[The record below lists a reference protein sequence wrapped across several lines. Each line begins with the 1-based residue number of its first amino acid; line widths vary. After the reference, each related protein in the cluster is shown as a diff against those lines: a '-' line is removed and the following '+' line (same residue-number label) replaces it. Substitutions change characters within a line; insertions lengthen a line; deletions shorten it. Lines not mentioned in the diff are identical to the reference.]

1 MAGIP
6 LPAVTPENWNEGNI
20 SKPWSQFIDYTIP
33 TRMPI
38 DGDPVLKS
46 TPRWTAVLQ
55 PEPTLVPRFARLEL
69 SLPDRLLGALP
80 GFLASP
86 GAFSFT
92 GAPLWT
98 SDIPDNLATC
108 LDYLPKEIGMAGR
121 GYSGMTVTT
130 DVRVTIGGVAFVA
143 VRGLT
148 HAFNLV
154 LDKVTFT
161 NPRQPNSWRND
172 WSTMCGDY
180 AVLVGQDYSHE
191 VIRDM
196 PGLQSG
202 LVLQSSSTH
211 EGLPAV
217 LVQIGYRMLA
227 AKVRF
232 AMLFSTTVFR
242 LVEIDPRFEQGHT
255 LLVSPAYWV
264 SSEHPGD
271 SGMPNDLE
279 AKPLPALLT
288 AMILADLRDPLLLP
302 AACELESLGPV
313 LPSGTTTT
321 ERRRFSGTEAVVPD
335 SGVSQEQVLA
345 FSYDATGVSPAARL
359 LRRAR
364 LQRQEAVSRL
374 STLPLPTSS
383 PIIPPVPEDCPA
395 LGTLPDP
402 PEIPEPQHRLV
413 LREHVAYEGCLEAW
427 RGTLDQSSQVLAKL
441 FLHEHIESAHR
452 EACAYE
458 RFLSVPRIEGTTVPR
473 YWGTYT
479 YRGEFYVIVLE
490 DTGPKLKS
498 FRDCNPRQMRAIARH
513 ARKVHGSGLGFPAAV
528 SHFTRDT
535 DGDIR
540 VVDFGDSFEHRC
552 DPQACEELKKL
563 VRLLDEVV

>member
-33 TRMPI
+33 TCMPI
-38 DGDPVLKS
+38 DGDPVLRS

-55 PEPTLVPRFARLEL
+55 PEPTLAPRCARLEP

-148 HAFNLV
+148 RAFNLV

-172 WSTMCGDY
+172 WSTVCGDY

-196 PGLQSG
+196 PDLQSG

-217 LVQIGYRMLA
+217 LVQIGYRMLVA
-227 AKVRF
+227 NVRF

-242 LVEIDPRFEQGHT
+242 LVEIDPRLEQGHT
-255 LLVSPAYWV
+255 LLVSPAYRV

-271 SGMPNDLE
+271 SGVPDLE

-288 AMILADLRDPLLLP
+288 AMILADLRDPLLFP
-302 AACELESLGPV
+302 AACDLESLGPV
-313 LPSGTTTT
+313 LPSSTTTT
-321 ERRRFSGTEAVVPD
+321 ERRRFSGTETVVPG
-335 SGVSQEQVLA
+335 SGVSQERVLA
-345 FSYDATGVSPAARL
+345 FSYEAAGVSPAARL

-383 PIIPPVPEDCPA
+383 PIIPPVPKDCPA

-402 PEIPEPQHRLV
+402 PELPEPQHQLV
-413 LREHVAYEGCLEAW
+413 LREHVVYEGCLEAW
-427 RGTLDQSSQVLAKL
+427 RGTLDQSRQVLAKL

-458 RFLSVPRIEGTTVPR
+458 HFLSVPRIEGTTVPR

-498 FRDCNPRQMRAIARH
+498 FRDCNPRQRRAIARH

-528 SHFTRDT
+528 SHFTRDA

-540 VVDFGDSFEHRC
+540 VIDFGDSFEHRC
-552 DPQACEELKKL
+552 DPDCEELNKL
-563 VRLLDEVV
+563 VRLLGGVV